1 VPVSRITRSR
11 GRRPGLAF
19 AYMVGVAGAALVVL
33 AAAHGSLP
41 LLFLGLFLFGGGN
54 AANYQA
60 PYAAVDLAEPA
71 PRGRQL
77 SLVVWATTV
86 GAVAG
91 PNLAKPADDAMHGFG
106 TATYSGPFAISA
118 VAFLLA
124 GLSILLLL
132 RPDPLLVARQHAP
145 DTRVSSTGGG
155 LRAAAREVVASPSA
169 RLGIAAVAMG
179 HF

>member
-1 VPVSRITRSR
+1 
-11 GRRPGLAF
+11 
-19 AYMVGVAGAALVVL
+19 
-33 AAAHGSLP
+33 
-41 LLFLGLFLFGGGN
+41 
-54 AANYQA
+54 
-60 PYAAVDLAEPA
+60 AEPA
-71 PRGRQL
+71 RRGRQL

-145 DTRVSSTGGG
+145 DTRVSPTGGG

-179 HF
+179 HFVMIGVMAMTPVHIGEAMHGDALRVVGIVLSLHIAGMYAISPVTGWLTD